1 MHEPHPLLPLLG
13 RVADPEQV
21 RHVRELPG
29 REAETAA
36 WPETIHP
43 DVVAAYG
50 AMGIDKP
57 YAHQARAIRA
67 AGESHVIVAT
77 GTASGKSLAYQAPV
91 LSDLHRGRMAAR
103 RAPGQ
108 RTEAVLKA
116 VSNWVVLGRCGI
128 GWSMLTSLW
137 DSFR

>member
-13 RVADPEQV
+13 RGADPEQV

-91 LSDLHRGRMAAR
+91 LSDLHRGRRCADPHAGLQQ
-103 RAPGQ
+103 PGAGGG
-108 RTEAVLKA
+108 EVPL
-116 VSNWVVLGRCGI
+116 
-128 GWSMLTSLW
+128 
-137 DSFR
+137 